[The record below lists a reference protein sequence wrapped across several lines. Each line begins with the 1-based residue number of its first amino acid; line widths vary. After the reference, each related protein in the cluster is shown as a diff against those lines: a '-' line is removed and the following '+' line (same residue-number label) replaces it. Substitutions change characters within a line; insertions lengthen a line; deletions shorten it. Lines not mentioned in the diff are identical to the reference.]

1 MAFISYTVD
10 ELSEDLKIEDSV
22 IAYAESQ
29 MGPQRN
35 TRLAQYYLRTKLGL
49 QTSPENFFYN
59 AGQWAGMPYVNLNA
73 LEFTMTTGTAEAGA
87 YTTAPGTEMFA
98 VTAGDVDPNGGGVG
112 IPGLVAGS
120 ETGVLKLKVNEALI
134 EQVEVREGDTYS
146 TCAADGTITNT
157 TVHQIHLSL
166 KSSNKPDF
174 TFYEWHPQ
182 AKYRF
187 NRQCNLITDALDET
201 LAVAYMGDNNYV
213 LSPAQ
218 FAATLAV
225 VQGL

>member
-1 MAFISYTVD
+1 MAFVTYSVN
-10 ELSEDLKIEDSV
+10 ELSDPLKIESSV
-22 IAYAESQ
+22 IAYAEVQ
-29 MGPQRN
+29 LGMQRN
-35 TRLAQYYLRTKLGL
+35 QRYMQNVERVRLGL

-59 AGQWAGMPYVNLNA
+59 ETAFTGAPYVNLNA
-73 LEFTMTTGTAEAGA
+73 LEFTMLAGDAESQA
-87 YTTAPGTEMFA
+87 YATAPGTEMWMII
-98 VTAGDVDPNGGGVG
+98 GGEEDPGN
-112 IPGLVAGS
+112 PGALLPGS
-120 ETGVLKLKVNEALI
+120 ETCKSALTVNETLI
-134 EQVEVREGDTYS
+134 EQIEIREGDTY
-146 TCAADGTITNT
+146 TVCDATGNPVDT

-187 NRQCNLITDALDET
+187 NRDCNLCTDALDDT
-201 LAVAYMGDNNYV
+201 MAVAYMGDNNYV
-213 LSPAQ
+213 LSTAQ